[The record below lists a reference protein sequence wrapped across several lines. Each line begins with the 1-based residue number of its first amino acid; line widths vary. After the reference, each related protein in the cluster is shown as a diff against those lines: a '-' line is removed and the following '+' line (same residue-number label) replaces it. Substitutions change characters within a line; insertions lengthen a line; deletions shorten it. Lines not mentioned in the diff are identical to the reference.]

1 MKRIF
6 IVLMAIAMV
15 AAASGVM
22 AATVTSNFNATATV
36 ISTCRISTA
45 ASTIAF
51 GNYDPT
57 DSTALDAS
65 GSFGF
70 RCTKGTTYRLY
81 ITGTRTMTSG
91 TNNLTFELYSD
102 AGRTTLYPSASG
114 GATPVVSGNNNEVTS
129 TIYGRVSALQDA
141 AAASYTAP
149 LVATVEY

>member
-1 MKRIF
+1 MSRMF
-6 IVLMAIAMV
+6 ISFMVILMVIV
-15 AAASGVM
+15 AGGAM
-22 AATVTSNFNATATV
+22 AATVTGNFNSTATV

-57 DSTALDAS
+57 DSTPLDAN

-81 ITGTRTMTSG
+81 VTGTRTMTSG
-91 TNNLTFELYSD
+91 VNNLTFELYSD
-102 AGRTTLYPSASG
+102 TGRSTVYPGASG
-114 GATPVVSGNNNEVTS
+114 GATPVVAGNNNEVAS
-129 TIYGRVSALQDA
+129 TIYGRVPALQDA